1 MNDESFYNRG
11 IGLSSRK
18 TVNGDFKR
26 LCKVI
31 LDGKAETIDMGFMNM
46 TALLLINSL

>member
-11 IGLSSRK
+11 TGLSSRK

-31 LDGKAETIDMGFMNM
+31 LDGKAETIDMKGARYWLNCF
-46 TALLLINSL
+46 SF